1 MTVASVGA
9 WRVVSPTCPCYD
21 SATILETQ
29 AAVGSFDTGLSAAD
43 ARLALIDAL
52 YAVADDNGDWSTLID
67 AVARLPEMFG
77 QDDADAAAMIARHAE
92 RAADAARAR
101 SLLRQG
107 DGERRW
113 DAILVGADLRFR
125 QAIGEALQQV
135 RPFLFAPPDEGS
147 PLRFLSSIHDN
158 VTQSVRLARLSGIA
172 ALKLSAGP
180 DARLTGLVLSREAF
194 PAGLAQAFGIDP
206 SGIEPLFALLPLSAA
221 EAPQSVKALARA
233 WGLTAAE
240 SRLVDR
246 IRQGDA
252 IGDAAQALN
261 ISRNTARTQL
271 QSIFAKSGVNR
282 QVELVQL
289 ITGAGGI
296 VRAPTLGATPRVE
309 APQRE
314 MLRLQDG
321 RRLYFRLY
329 GPAHGKPVLYFHSA
343 FGSSLVGST
352 LRTAMQAAGLRVAAF
367 DRPGY
372 GQSDPVKAVSFRDAA
387 ADAEQLADHLGFAK
401 VALAGSAI
409 GAGYAVAT
417 AERFGSRAVRLGLIG
432 PRLPSPRLRDSKS
445 SFAEILRRPWAIRA
459 LTLLLQGRMSRRMV
473 HAACL
478 HYVRASPSD
487 RALFKDP
494 RFVDEVFA
502 AGVDAFERGIGGCLA
517 DIDAAGRA
525 FDFSVTKLTM
535 PVAIW
540 HGAENGVQSTAAVVE
555 AFGGFPRCEIHL
567 VPEAGVY
574 LHAQAYAEF
583 CAFLALR

>member
-1 MTVASVGA
+1 MGN
-9 WRVVSPTCPCYD
+9 
-21 SATILETQ
+21 
-29 AAVGSFDTGLSAAD
+29 FDAGFSAAD
-43 ARLALIDAL
+43 ARLALIEAL
-52 YAVADDNGDWSTLID
+52 YAVADDSGDWSTLID
-67 AVARLPEMFG
+67 AVARLPETFG
-77 QDDADAAAMIARHAE
+77 QDDLGAAVMIARHAE
-92 RAADAARAR
+92 RAAETARTR
-101 SLLRQG
+101 SLLQQG
-107 DGERRW
+107 EGARRW

-125 QAIGEALQQV
+125 QSVGEALQQV
-135 RPFLFAPPDEGS
+135 RPFLSAPPDEGS
-147 PLRFLSSIHDN
+147 QLRFLPPIDAD
-158 VTQSVRLARLSGIA
+158 VAQSVRLARRAGIA

-180 DARLTGLVLSREAF
+180 DARLTGLVLSRDAF

-206 SGIEPLFALLPLSAA
+206 AGVEPLFALVPLSAA
-221 EAPQSVKALARA
+221 EAPHSVKALARA
-233 WGLTAAE
+233 WGFTTAE
-240 SRLVDR
+240 TRLLDR

-252 IGDAAQALN
+252 IGEAAQALD

-289 ITGAGGI
+289 IAGAGDI
-296 VRAPTLGATPRVE
+296 ARAPALGAIPRVE

-314 MLRLQDG
+314 MLRLADG
-321 RRLYFRLY
+321 RRLYFRMY
-329 GPAHGKPVLYFHSA
+329 GPPHGRPVLYFHSA
-343 FGSSLVGST
+343 FGSSLVGSS
-352 LRTAMQAAGLRVAAF
+352 LRAAMQAAGLRVAAF

-372 GQSDPVKAVSFRDAA
+372 GQSDPVKTVSFRDVA
-387 ADAEQLADHLGFAK
+387 ADAEQLADHLGFSP

-417 AERFGSRAVRLGLIG
+417 AERFGSRAVRMGLIG
-432 PRLPSPRLRDSKS
+432 PRLPSPRLRESKN
-445 SFAEILRRPWAIRA
+445 SFAEILRRPWAARA

-494 RFVDEVFA
+494 AFVDEVFA
-502 AGVDAFERGIGGCLA
+502 AGVDAFERGIGACMA

-525 FDFSVTKLTM
+525 FEFSVTKLTM

-555 AFGGFPRCEIHL
+555 AFGGVPRCELHL

-574 LHAQAYAEF
+574 LPAQAYAEF
-583 CAFLALR
+583 CAFLAKR